1 MQLSEPADSESQ
13 LSGADS
19 IYLRLSQ
26 LLERQRQELGRFRA
40 GLDGSV
46 AQGGMSLQ
54 EQDAAF
60 VSLLI
65 VASDIQR
72 IDRTLRSLSA
82 IRTYR

>member
-1 MQLSEPADSESQ
+1 MSSASVVSRPPTACSVLRAQLP
-13 LSGADS
+13 GADS

-54 EQDAAF
+54 EQDAGR
-60 VSLLI
+60 LKNDDL
-65 VASDIQR
+65 
-72 IDRTLRSLSA
+72 TLVFYE
-82 IRTYR
+82 T

>member
-13 LSGADS
+13 LPGADS

-46 AQGGMSLQ
+46 AQV
-54 EQDAAF
+54 EC
-60 VSLLI
+60 
-65 VASDIQR
+65 R
-72 IDRTLRSLSA
+72 CRSRMRHS
-82 IRTYR
+82 